1 MRSVFFSDV
10 HARGSA
16 EEAGACIPAFLRS
29 IGCDLDHLFVVGD
42 LFDFWFS
49 RDGVVYPGFLPVID
63 ALTSLQR
70 RGVQVHLFEGN
81 HDFFLADYFT
91 GYHEIEVYT
100 GEARITLGGRSV
112 YIAHGDLVDEGDRGY
127 RFLRALLRSPSFY
140 ALQKRLPLALLWKLA
155 RRSSDASK
163 AYLAQ
168 PQGGLAAKLE
178 DFALAKFSEGVDA
191 VVRALPPARAQE
203 LHGRRQAEA
212 FRPAGRLAGAPVLPA
227 LGGRAVRTSLLGN
240 GIGRALLSAAADV
253 RGQLKNV
260 DSLSGMC

>member
-29 IGCDLDHLFVVGD
+29 IGDGLDHLFVVGD

-81 HDFFLADYFT
+81 HDFFLTDYFT
-91 GYHEIEVYT
+91 RYHGIEVFT
-100 GEARITLGGRSV
+100 GEARLTLDDKTL
-112 YIAHGDLVDEGDRGY
+112 YIAHGDLVDESDRGY
-127 RFLRALLRSPSFY
+127 RFLRSLLRSPWFY
-140 ALQKRLPLALLWKLA
+140 GLQKQLPLALLWKLA

-163 AYLAQ
+163 AYLAK
-168 PQGGLAAKLE
+168 PQGSLAAKME
-178 DFALAKFSEGVDA
+178 AFALAKFSGGVDA
-191 VVRALPPARAQE
+191 VVLGHCHLPVHRTCTIE
-203 LHGRRQAEA
+203 GRQRHFA
-212 FRPAGRLAGAPVLPA
+212 
-227 LGGRAVRTSLLGN
+227 LLGDWLEH
-240 GIGRALLSAAADV
+240 RSYLLLEDERFELRFWGAESC
-253 RGQLKNV
+253 GP
-260 DSLSGMC
+260 